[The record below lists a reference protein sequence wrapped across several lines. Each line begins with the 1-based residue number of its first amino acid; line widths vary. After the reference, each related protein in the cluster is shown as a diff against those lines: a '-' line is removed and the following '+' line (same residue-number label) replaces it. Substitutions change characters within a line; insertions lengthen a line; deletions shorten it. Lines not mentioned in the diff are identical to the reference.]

1 MTLRTKQDYC
11 NLIQDVVDEVK
22 LAQADGVI
30 TPQEVLEIAVE
41 IFDGVA
47 DLLRTASSRRWRL
60 VGLGL
65 TSLAAAMT
73 RMTAW
78 LG

>member
-1 MTLRTKQDYC
+1 MILRTKQDYSKI
-11 NLIQDVVDEVK
+11 IQDVVDEIK
-22 LAQADGVI
+22 LAKLDGVI

-73 RMTAW
+73 RMAAW